1 MLTVTEKQR
10 NNKNIATMG
19 IATCMIKTKLNRRTA
34 GGQRLLRQWIVVGS
48 LLILLLFALSAVHV
62 AAEEEQ
68 VTWTPNDDDADGSN
82 PSLPLSMKQRKQLLQ
97 LQQTI
102 MQSEDP
108 NAVIQQ
114 VAQSNGMSPSD
125 LVNMLEK
132 NARDLQADPTLLDP
146 VMLPQLAMK
155 TFMGGLG
162 VVGSIARKH
171 PRTFSLTVTT
181 VLVLLYLTTIVIPQ
195 TGLQISNSRNILSPN
210 GPTTVWT
217 PPEEYIQ
224 TLLLKNEKNEYDD
237 DTNAYDDEEDP
248 MSNTARNDHQQVI
261 SSKFTAMADEV
272 ILEGV
277 DIDDEQRDEITHM
290 LYINGRKAMVDR
302 KLTEFASSAADYD
315 SSGSTSSLRCV
326 VSDDDIDR
334 GILIVPRLGD
344 FGFNGLVFWKVT
356 DEQDTMVTGDSTTA
370 ASSLKLSTVNGMSAF
385 DGYIRISVR
394 HVVDDDVTIDAEV
407 VSEDDEEDD
416 DNAPSLSSKSM
427 GIGVK
432 FQVQLVV
439 PKNGVRKYRRISKR
453 LGQKITDQIASSL
466 RQSSIQTTR
475 QTLVRRKQ
483 GRRFQQSGAK
493 RASDRRH
500 IRFDREKLL
509 EEMAEDRRRKWQRRN
524 PDAGRYRPS
533 GHRQRSPNNC

>member
-1 MLTVTEKQR
+1 M
-10 NNKNIATMG
+10 
-19 IATCMIKTKLNRRTA
+19 TKAKLKRKRD
-34 GGQRLLRQWIVVGS
+34 GRHGLVRQWIIVGS
-48 LLILLLFALSAVHV
+48 LLFAVLFATSAVHV

-68 VTWTPNDDDADGSN
+68 VAWTPNDDVADGSN

-171 PRTFSLTVTT
+171 PRMFSLTITT
-181 VLVLLYLTTIVIPQ
+181 VLISLYLATIVIPQ
-195 TGLQISNSRNILSPN
+195 TGLQISYSRNILSPN

-217 PPEEYIQ
+217 PPEKYIQ
-224 TLLLKNEKNEYDD
+224 TLLLENEKNQQWEYGDD
-237 DTNAYDDEEDP
+237 SDDYDDEEDP
-248 MSNTARNDHQQVI
+248 MSNTSRSEHQQVI

-290 LYINGRKAMVDR
+290 LYINGRKAMIDR
-302 KLTEFASSAADYD
+302 KLTEFASSTPDSDY
-315 SSGSTSSLRCV
+315 SGSSSTLRCV

-334 GILIVPRLGD
+334 GVLVVPRLGD

-356 DEQDTMVTGDSTTA
+356 DEQDTMITGDSTTA
-370 ASSLKLSTVNGMSAF
+370 ASSLKLSTVKGMSAF
-385 DGYIRISVR
+385 DGYIRIIVR
-394 HVVDDDVTIDAEV
+394 HVVDGDVTIDADDR
-407 VSEDDEEDD
+407 SEDEDEDEDND
-416 DNAPSLSSKSM
+416 DVPSLSSQSL
-427 GIGVK
+427 GIGVE

-439 PKNGVRKYRRISKR
+439 PNNGVRKHRRISKR

-509 EEMAEDRRRKWQRRN
+509 EEMAEDRRRRWQRRN
-524 PDAGRYRPS
+524 PDAGRYIPS